1 MSRPLFQLDPRL
13 ALCAEFVRPGA
24 RLADIGT
31 DHAYLPVWLARAGRI
46 KSALACD
53 LREEPLRRGQATIEK
68 YHAQQLVTTRLS
80 DGLQKVS
87 PDECEDIVIAGMGGE
102 LIVTILSKAPWVKDE
117 SKRLILQPMSRAEIL
132 RGYLKSNGFTIIEE
146 RAVRSL
152 GRIYSV
158 MRCAFTGEQTG
169 RYHAVYAYTG
179 ALKPA
184 QRALDRSYIE
194 NECAHLQK
202 KADGLRAAG
211 QADEAAA
218 LFQLI
223 GQLQKKAR
231 EGEKPI

>member
-13 ALCAEFVRPGA
+13 ALCAEYVRPGA

-53 LREEPLRRGQATIEK
+53 LREEPLRHGQATIEK
-68 YHAQQLVTTRLS
+68 YRAEQYVATRLS
-80 DGLQKVS
+80 DGLLNVS

-102 LIVTILSKAPWVKDE
+102 LIVKILSAAPWVKDGG
-117 SKRLILQPMSRAEIL
+117 KRLILQPMSRPEVL
-132 RGYLKSNGFTIIEE
+132 RTYLSDNGFAMIEE

-158 MRCAFTGEQTG
+158 MLCAYTGQTEQRG
-169 RYHAVYAYTG
+169 LVYAYTG

-184 QRALDRSYIE
+184 QRELDRQYIKTV
-194 NECAHLQK
+194 CAHLQK
-202 KADGLRAAG
+202 KACGLQTAYHKEE
-211 QADEAAA
+211 ADS
-218 LFQLI
+218 LLQLI
-223 GQLQKKAR
+223 ARLQRRAE
-231 EGEKPI
+231 EGESLS